1 MRGHISTHTHAH
13 EFLEF
18 KKTKHFQTE
27 TYMCIFMTDLS
38 IMYIFMY
45 NGR

>member
-1 MRGHISTHTHAH
+1 MKGHISTHTHT

-27 TYMCIFMTDLS
+27 TYMRIFMTDLS
-38 IMYIFMY
+38 VMYIFMY